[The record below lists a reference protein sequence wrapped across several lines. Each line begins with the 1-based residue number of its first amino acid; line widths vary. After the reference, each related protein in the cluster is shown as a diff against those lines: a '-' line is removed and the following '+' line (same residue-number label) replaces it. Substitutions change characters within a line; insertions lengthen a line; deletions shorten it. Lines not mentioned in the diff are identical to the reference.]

1 MSLVSRGS
9 ADAWP
14 ASQLAVAPWQE
25 QIFFRSRNSPSHLK
39 IPCLSHSH
47 RCPSAVLRPTASP
60 PPAAAR
66 GRRRR
71 GTGGGSAAAAAA
83 AGPGPADP
91 GVPVPGSLAS
101 GGPAG
106 PRTRLREPG
115 DRAWGLLARHGRS
128 RCRRRVSPGRGCPLY
143 AGVPS
148 PRGSSG
154 AARCRPEPSR
164 GRPPPALGWGLLPR
178 VTRGRPLLPAGFP
191 GRGAAGA
198 AVAALPALPAPAAAG
213 QRFAFV
219 PPPRCGIPGGGP
231 PGDFPGADSPAT
243 PLGDQLGLWGGGS
256 PAAPRFHH
264 GRDRPQLDRASGPRS
279 WLPAASPGREGGPGR
294 AGGSPGA
301 GGDPSCPRAPSS
313 RLLASFSPALSRSSC
328 RQDKPLRP
336 GAGSSNR
343 CVWELLL
350 GGTRCPPGFSPSALP
365 GVTLAGRAR
374 GPEPAASGA
383 ATVGPCAK
391 PCFY

>member
-1 MSLVSRGS
+1 MSFCR
-9 ADAWP
+9 A
-14 ASQLAVAPWQE
+14 APHGVT
-25 QIFFRSRNSPSHLK
+25 P
-39 IPCLSHSH
+39 PCG
-47 RCPSAVLRPTASP
+47 RQGAP
-60 PPAAAR
+60 PPR
-66 GRRRR
+66 DRR
-71 GTGGGSAAAAAA
+71 GKRSSGGGSGAGAGGPRGPGSRVSGQRRPCRAPDPSPGARGPCLGAACPPRPLPVPPPRLPGARVPAVRGCPVSPGLLRGGAVPPRA
-83 AGPGPADP
+83 LPGPA
-91 GVPVPGSLAS
+91 
-101 GGPAG
+101 
-106 PRTRLREPG
+106 
-115 DRAWGLLARHGRS
+115 
-128 RCRRRVSPGRGCPLY
+128 
-143 AGVPS
+143 
-148 PRGSSG
+148 
-154 AARCRPEPSR
+154 
-164 GRPPPALGWGLLPR
+164 PPALGWGLLPR